1 MWTKNEPTHPRNPRV
16 TSTPTDGEGG
26 APMSQNCRSRAPHWR
41 ALPSRTR
48 APNPPFRRVG
58 RDRAFGAAWPD
69 GGLWRKRARP
79 GIMRAQLC
87 ERRAGVTRLPK
98 KFGSLPYRF
107 VALVAL
113 VVWAPLAAV
122 VGATGGALLAV
133 VCGVLVALYAVLVM
147 WRVGIVATADG
158 VRLRGY
164 VRNRHIH
171 WQDVDRFEDEDTD
184 GSSYALVACIRSP
197 STRTRRH
204 HVRSRRD
211 R

>member
-1 MWTKNEPTHPRNPRV
+1 
-16 TSTPTDGEGG
+16 
-26 APMSQNCRSRAPHWR
+26 MSQNCRSRAPHWR

-184 GSSYALVACIRSP
+184 RYRPYVVLVSGERVKITGIGPSRGFREHTTLLARRHLAALNAIRSQL
-197 STRTRRH
+197 SSGQH
-204 HVRSRRD
+204 LGE
-211 R
+211 